1 MVDTVKEAKAVKD
14 KIVTFVTDV
23 AGFCR
28 GDVINLAHESFDK
41 DLVAK
46 IPKSAYVTGEV
57 AQSDLDPI
65 EPAEEE

>member
-1 MVDTVKEAKAVKD
+1 MADLKQEVKAVKD

-28 GDVINLAHESFDK
+28 GDVINLSHPSFDK
-41 DLVAK
+41 DLIAK
-46 IPKSAYVTGEV
+46 ISKSAYVAGEV
-57 AQSDLDPI
+57 ALHDLEPN